1 MKSGAWS
8 LLAIDAVAGA
18 ITALLLGLG
27 AWNILPEQGG
37 GADDA
42 QQLAGVIAG
51 AKSDLVNLRAALEV
65 QKALEVRFQA
75 ELAAA
80 GAMPSQTPQETHLR
94 TLSGLAAANH
104 LSVVRQLPLS
114 PREYPGLMEQRFAYE
129 VTGTMPDLARFFKAV
144 ESSPGWTDISYLKID
159 QGKGAKS
166 TTDRNALLTFSVFSM
181 ARSEPAATSPVA
193 NSPGRGG

>member
-1 MKSGAWS
+1 MKTGAWS
-8 LLAIDAVAGA
+8 LLAIDAVGGA
-18 ITALLLGLG
+18 VTALILGLG
-27 AWNILPEQGG
+27 AWYILPEQGG

-51 AKSDLVNLRAALEV
+51 AKSDLANLRSVLDE
-65 QKALEVRFQA
+65 QKALAVRYQS

-104 LSVVRQLPLS
+104 LGVVRQLPLS

-144 ESSPGWTDISYLKID
+144 ESSPSWTDISYLKID
-159 QGKGAKS
+159 QGKGTGS
-166 TTDRNALLTFSVFSM
+166 TTDRSASLTFSVFSM
-181 ARSEPAATSPVA
+181 AKNQPTSA
-193 NSPGRGG
+193 GQGG